1 MQFCVDRLHNMIRF
15 KYRIGARVKIL
26 IGHPVWGID
35 SLPGSKVKVNDMRAD
50 LVGKYATIYT
60 RTITQ
65 GMQKYGLEIDDIGYM
80 AWFGLRQIEKL

>member
-50 LVGKYATIYT
+50 LVGKYATNIYEDDNSG
-60 RTITQ
+60 IT
-65 GMQKYGLEIDDIGYM
+65 KIRIDD
-80 AWFGLRQIEKL
+80 